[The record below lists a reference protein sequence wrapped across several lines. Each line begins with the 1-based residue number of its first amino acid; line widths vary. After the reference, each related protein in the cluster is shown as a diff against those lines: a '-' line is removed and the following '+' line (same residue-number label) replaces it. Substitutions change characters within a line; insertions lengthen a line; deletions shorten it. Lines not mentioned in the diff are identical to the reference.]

1 MTMMIGPVVNGAA
14 VIIGSLSGSFFGH
27 KVSEEIK
34 KKLPMV
40 FGCASMGLGIAMV
53 VKVNILPVVILSL
66 LIGSIFGEVIKLE
79 KGIQKVASGL
89 QSVIE
94 KRVTPPDSSISQEE
108 YMEKFIAVLVLF
120 CASGTGIFGAMNEGM
135 TGDSTMLIV
144 KAFLDL
150 FTAGIF
156 AISLGVLVSTLAVP
170 QFVLQ
175 SLLYFGASAIMP
187 LTTPDM
193 IADFSAVG
201 GLIMFATGFRIA
213 GIMPFPIANMLPSLI
228 IVMPLSYV
236 WTTFVL

>member
-1 MTMMIGPVVNGAA
+1 MIGPIINGAA
-14 VIIGSLSGSFFGH
+14 VIVGSLSGATFGH
-27 KVSEEIK
+27 RVSDDMK

-53 VKVNILPVVILSL
+53 MRVHTLPAVILAL
-66 LIGSIFGEVIKLE
+66 LIGSIFGEAIRLE
-79 KGIQKVASGL
+79 KGIQKVASSLRG
-89 QSVIE
+89 VIE
-94 KRVTPPDSSISQEE
+94 KHVTPPDASMTQEE

-120 CASGTGIFGAMNEGM
+120 CASGTGIFGSMNEGM
-135 TGDSTMLIV
+135 TGDPSMLIV

-156 AISLGVLVSTLAVP
+156 AISLGVPVAALAIP
-170 QFVLQ
+170 QFILQ
-175 SLLYFGASAIMP
+175 GLLFVGAHAIMP
-187 LTTPDM
+187 MTTPEM

-228 IVMPLSYV
+228 IAMPLSYAWLAYV
-236 WTTFVL
+236 G